1 MKITI
6 SLGSS
11 RKSTDWKPITTEW
24 GALVEK
30 LASPKV
36 TSETME
42 EYAAMDKEARQNAKD
57 IGGFIGGYVKGTRKL
72 EDVSSR
78 SVITLDADY
87 APADFWDLVCG
98 LYDGA
103 ACVYSTH
110 SHTPESPRYRLL
122 IPLSHPVGTT
132 EYEAIARMVAKDT
145 GIEYY
150 DDTTYDQNR
159 LMFWP
164 SVCKDGKYEYYVQD
178 GEALRPESILSR
190 YHDWHDEAEWP
201 RSERVKDKLRRS
213 REKMGEPT
221 EKPGI
226 IGAFCR
232 TYSISEA
239 IEKFLPEYFEP
250 AGQGRYTYK
259 GGTTYAGA
267 VVYEDKFIFSH
278 HAHDPYHGR
287 EMNAYDMVRCHLF
300 GYLDKDAPEG
310 TALKDLPS
318 TKEMKKLCM
327 DDEAVMN
334 DVHSQAVLVDDE
346 GNIMF
351 DMHSDYSD
359 SNVAEHMARTLR
371 GRLLYHESLG
381 WLTWTGEYWK
391 SGNFADALKVQLR
404 FYDRLMA
411 QAIRNLEEAKLLG
424 DAELKAATYV
434 HKKVT
439 AMRNGSKI
447 NAVEHLL
454 RGKLALDSTDALDPD
469 KWCLNTPAGLIDLK
483 TGTICEHKPEQ
494 MCSHI
499 TSVSPAPGKPEM
511 WLDALNYW
519 CRGDQALIDY
529 LQLVVGM
536 CCVGELRNEGMVMV
550 YGPGGNG
557 KSTMFNTISAILG
570 GYATVVRSSV
580 LVEKHNGADPFG
592 LDVLRGA
599 RMAIMSELDEGVR
612 LSVSTMKS
620 ITSRDVIQVNPK
632 YAKLFSFTPSHTL
645 ILHTNY
651 LPKLGQL
658 DLGTLR
664 RIAVVPFKAE
674 PKAPGLLIPDLA
686 DQLINKE
693 GPQILNWMI
702 QGAMA
707 YWRSGCVLVKP
718 KAVVDETGAYTTRED
733 WMRSFLEERCIVEE
747 GARCA
752 GGELYAE
759 YRRWAAENGEYI
771 RRNRDFAAELETRG
785 FTKSTIKGC
794 RVWRGLR
801 LSAGVVGDLSDGEDE
816 EDKI

>member
-24 GALVEK
+24 GTLVEK

-36 TSETME
+36 TSETVE

-87 APADFWDLVCG
+87 APPDFWDLVCG

-103 ACVYSTH
+103 MCVYSTH

-300 GYLDKDAPEG
+300 GYLDKDAAEG

-318 TKEMKKLCM
+318 TKSMYKLCT
-327 DDEAVMN
+327 DDEAVMEDMKKN
-334 DVHSQAVLVDDE
+334 AYVCDE
-346 GNIMF
+346 NGDILF

-359 SNVAEHMARTLR
+359 ANVAERIARTMKS
-371 GRLLYHESLG
+371 RLLYHESLG
-381 WLTWTGEYWK
+381 WITWTGDHWK
-391 SGNFADALKVQLR
+391 TGSLADAMRVQFR
-404 FYDRLMA
+404 FYDKLMA
-411 QAIRNLEEAKLLG
+411 QAIDNLEKAKLLG
-424 DAELKAATYV
+424 EAELKAATFV
-434 HKKVT
+434 HKKIS
-439 AMRNGSKI
+439 AMRNGGKI
-447 NAVEHLL
+447 SAVEKIL
-454 RGKLALDSTDALDPD
+454 RGKLALESPDMLDPD
-469 KWCLNTPAGLIDLK
+469 KWCLNTPAGLVDLRN
-483 TGTICEHKPEQ
+483 GTISEGKPEQ
-494 MCSHI
+494 MCTHI

-529 LQLVVGM
+529 LQQVAGM
-536 CCVGELRNEGMVMV
+536 CCVGELRDEGMVIV

-557 KSTMFNTISAILG
+557 KSTMFNVLSALLG
-570 GYATVVRSSV
+570 DYACVVRSNV
-580 LVEKHNGADPFG
+580 LVERHNGSEPYG
-592 LDVLRGA
+592 LDVLRGS
-599 RMAIMSELDEGVR
+599 RMAVMSELDEGVR

-620 ITSRDVIQVNPK
+620 ITSRDALQVNPK
-632 YAKLFSFTPSHTL
+632 YAKTFSFIPSHTL

-651 LPKLGQL
+651 LPKLGQM
-658 DLGTLR
+658 DTGTLR

-674 PKAPGLLIPDLA
+674 PKAPGQIIPDLA
-686 DQLINKE
+686 NQLYTKE

-702 QGAMA
+702 QGAVA
-707 YWRSGCVLVKP
+707 YWKNGCVLIKP
-718 KAVVDETGAYTTRED
+718 QAVLAETKAYTNRED
-733 WMRSFLEERCIVEE
+733 WMQNFLDERCIIGE
-747 GARCA
+747 GLTCS

-759 YRRWAAENGEYI
+759 YRRWATENGEYI
-771 RRNRDFAAELETRG
+771 RRNRDFAAELEVRK
-785 FTKSTIKGC
+785 FEKVKKTKGAFWKRIA
-794 RVWRGLR
+794 LQ
-801 LSAGVVGDLSDGEDE
+801 SAVADETDKKED
-816 EDKI
+816 I

>member
-30 LASPKV
+30 LASPKT

-42 EYAAMDKEARQNAKD
+42 EYNTMDKEARQNAKD

-103 ACVYSTH
+103 MCVYSTH

-201 RSERVKDKLRRS
+201 RSERVKDRLRRS

-232 TYSISEA
+232 TYGIAEA

-250 AGQGRYTYK
+250 AGKDRYTYK

-300 GYLDKDAPEG
+300 GYLDKDADPS

-318 TKEMKKLCM
+318 SKEMKKLCLK
-327 DDEAVMN
+327 DEPCMVEFHA
-334 DVHSQAVLVDDE
+334 SGASEDE
-346 GNIMF
+346 DGNILF
-351 DMHSDYSD
+351 DLNSDYSD
-359 SNVAEHMARTLR
+359 TNVAEHMARKLK

-381 WLTWTGEYWK
+381 WITWTGEYWK
-391 SGNFADALKVQLR
+391 AGSLPDAMRVQFR
-404 FYDRLMA
+404 FYDKLMA
-411 QAIRNLEEAKLLG
+411 QALRNIEEAKLLG
-424 DAELKAATYV
+424 DEEMKAAQYV
-434 HKKVT
+434 LKKVT
-439 AMRNGSKI
+439 AMRNGGKVS
-447 NAVEHLL
+447 AVEKFL
-454 RGKLALDSTDALDPD
+454 RSKLALDSPDALDPD
-469 KWCLNTPAGLIDLK
+469 KWCLNTPAGLVDLRN
-483 TGTICEHKPEQ
+483 GTITEHKPEQ

-499 TSVSPAPGKPEM
+499 TSVSPAAGKPGM

-519 CRGDQALIDY
+519 CRGDQALVDY
-529 LQLVVGM
+529 IQQVAGM
-536 CCVGELRNEGMVMV
+536 CCVGELRDEGMVMV

-557 KSTMFNTISAILG
+557 KSTMFNTLSALLG
-570 GYATVVRSSV
+570 DYACVVRSNV
-580 LVEKHNGADPFG
+580 LVERHNGSEPFG

-599 RMAIMSELDEGVR
+599 RMATMSELDEGVR

-620 ITSRDVIQVNPK
+620 ITSRDTLQVNPK
-632 YAKLFSFTPSHTL
+632 YAKTFSFIPSHTL

-658 DLGTLR
+658 DTGTLR

-674 PKAPGLLIPDLA
+674 PKSPGQIIPDLA
-686 DQLINKE
+686 NQLIDKE

-702 QGAMA
+702 QGALA
-707 YWRSGCVLVKP
+707 YWRNGCVLVKP
-718 KAVVDETGAYTTRED
+718 KAVIDETRAYTNRED
-733 WMRSFLEERCIVEE
+733 WMQNFLDERCNV
-747 GARCA
+747 GSTLRVS
-752 GGELYAE
+752 GSELYAE
-759 YRRWAAENGEYI
+759 YRRWAAENGEYV
-771 RRNRDFAAELETRG
+771 RRNRDFAAELETRK
-785 FTKSTIKGC
+785 FMKQKTMKGAT
-794 RVWRGLR
+794 WIGLA
-801 LSAGVVGDLSDGEDE
+801 LQTAGVGDENGESVD
-816 EDKI
+816 I